1 MVIISRT
8 AWLYAL
14 VITLL
19 VFQLPAT
26 AQTPE
31 SSWLNIVR
39 QTPYAES
46 QGVAS
51 NLATI
56 RQWVLF
62 GNGFCDE
69 PRRHLLYDRR
79 GRFLGYI
86 ESAETASETIARLN
100 TTRQRIVEEK
110 NLTGWSPGSP
120 GNSGYPFA
128 LSCDQPFVDIDEAIS
143 RLTGAQEKYRL
154 WGTWDNI
161 SVGTPEDQVSLI
173 ELFKTVYRYRREQ
186 GRFSFS
192 DSVLPTLLGKV
203 IIESGGVQDALSAAS
218 ARGIM
223 QLTPQVLQDCNVP
236 NRFRLHRIVQV
247 DCALRLMEQNHR
259 NLQEPFTTVFGELP
273 RKKQS
278 ELYNLLLTQAY
289 QVGVGRVTELLLDEE
304 LGRAAQYF
312 AANQEQFSA
321 MDILV
326 GMIYHNLGRRDLG
339 LRTLYYV
346 TDINLAQQ
354 ALCASTA
361 MAGDPWCE
369 P

>member
-1 MVIISRT
+1 
-8 AWLYAL
+8 
-14 VITLL
+14 
-19 VFQLPAT
+19 
-26 AQTPE
+26 
-31 SSWLNIVR
+31 
-39 QTPYAES
+39 
-46 QGVAS
+46 
-51 NLATI
+51 
-56 RQWVLF
+56 
-62 GNGFCDE
+62 
-69 PRRHLLYDRR
+69 
-79 GRFLGYI
+79 
-86 ESAETASETIARLN
+86 
-100 TTRQRIVEEK
+100 
-110 NLTGWSPGSP
+110 
-120 GNSGYPFA
+120 
-128 LSCDQPFVDIDEAIS
+128 
-143 RLTGAQEKYRL
+143 
-154 WGTWDNI
+154 
-161 SVGTPEDQVSLI
+161 
-173 ELFKTVYRYRREQ
+173 
-186 GRFSFS
+186 
-192 DSVLPTLLGKV
+192 
-203 IIESGGVQDALSAAS
+203 
-218 ARGIM
+218 
-223 QLTPQVLQDCNVP
+223 
-236 NRFRLHRIVQV
+236 

-278 ELYNLLLTQAY
+278 VLYNLLLTQAY